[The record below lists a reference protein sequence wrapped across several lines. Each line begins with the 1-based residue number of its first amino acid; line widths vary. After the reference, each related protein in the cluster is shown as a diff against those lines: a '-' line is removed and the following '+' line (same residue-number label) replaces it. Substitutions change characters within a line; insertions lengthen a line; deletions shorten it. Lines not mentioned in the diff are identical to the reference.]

1 MFRTVFSKTLREYR
15 VPVLGWGIGLGLL
28 VLADFASVSALG
40 PAALAGAGE
49 AARMIRLFGEPIAFT
64 TPAGYVTF
72 RDFGIFLPILLG
84 IWTILAGAR
93 LVRGEE
99 ERGSLE
105 VVLST
110 PQSRIRVL
118 LEKIAA
124 LATALE

>member
-40 PAALAGAGE
+40 PAALAGAEE

-84 IWTILAGAR
+84 IWAGLAGAR

-99 ERGSLE
+99 ERARPRCSSPLCE
-105 VVLST
+105 
-110 PQSRIRVL
+110 R
-118 LEKIAA
+118 
-124 LATALE
+124 